1 MCTIYSSPIHSTA
14 GCLATEGG
22 TCQDGNAPNTR
33 CRQTSAPFVRRGNLG
48 PRVRAACNQPPSL
61 WASPVHPPHLMPHPE
76 PARLTWGACALLRP
90 PSLTT
95 TAILTAPPQGLL
107 ALGHLPARFLPPLQ
121 AQWSLYRG
129 ASSSLK
135 VSRSTHSPL
144 PSPPH
149 YAVHPP
155 ASTSGT
161 HGAALLK
168 FQPPASLQ
176 PGFSPEPG
184 KFWGWKPG
192 LPGRWLRGH
201 TGKARK
207 GWGTGTFK
215 PIHQWKEEGIILNSG
230 LSLLPHAMV
239 INTHLRRQDD
249 LLTVPLDSARR
260 V

>member
-1 MCTIYSSPIHSTA
+1 M
-14 GCLATEGG
+14 
-22 TCQDGNAPNTR
+22 
-33 CRQTSAPFVRRGNLG
+33 RRGNLG

-76 PARLTWGACALLRP
+76 PARLTWGPCALLRP

-176 PGFSPEPG
+176 PGFSTEPG